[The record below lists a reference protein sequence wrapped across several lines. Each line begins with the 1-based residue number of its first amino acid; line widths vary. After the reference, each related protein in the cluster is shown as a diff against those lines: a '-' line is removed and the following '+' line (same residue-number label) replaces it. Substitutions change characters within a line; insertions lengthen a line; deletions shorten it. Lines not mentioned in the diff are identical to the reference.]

1 MTMIWFRVTRHGER
15 LNPIELVNARVIEM
29 NESKHITSV
38 ADAINKLDSDEFR
51 EFRTS
56 EVPDYRIGTEYKY
69 PFGIWFRGLP
79 DAEWTLVPGIFR
91 QSEHEYIEETSMFHH
106 FQLRVSEQRHT
117 YQSTFDWLCL
127 MQHYDVPTRLLDWS
141 ESVLIG
147 LFFAV
152 DDSRQRDVDGKLC
165 VLNARRLNKRT
176 THSSRQH
183 PANICT
189 PTSFDSLVRAQ
200 LAASRNVERF
210 QGALPKLLV
219 ASDRN
224 SDDAIVEADKAMGLA
239 TQKWL
244 ASPIAVFPSR
254 LNGRMILQSSMFTIH
269 GGKWHRGLPQSDKE
283 LPRPLSLESIDAELP
298 ADERF
303 LQTYV
308 IPGGK
313 CKTKIRDELMT
324 LGIHSGS
331 VFPEIDKQAAYIKEQ
346 WRFSLA

>member
-1 MTMIWFRVTRHGER
+1 MLRRV
-15 LNPIELVNARVIEM
+15 NIS
-29 NESKHITSV
+29 NESHQITSV

-79 DAEWTLVPGIFR
+79 DAEWTLMPGIFR
-91 QSEHEYIEETSMFHH
+91 QSDNEYIEETSMFHH

-127 MQHYDVPTRLLDWS
+127 MQHYDLPTRLLDWS
-141 ESVLIG
+141 ESVLIA

-152 DDSRQRDVDGKLC
+152 DDTKRADVDGKLC
-165 VLNARRLNKRT
+165 VLNARRLNKHA
-176 THSSRQH
+176 THSSRQYQ
-183 PANICT
+183 ANICT
-189 PTSFDSLVRAQ
+189 PTAFDTLVRAQ
-200 LAASRNVERF
+200 LAASRNIKRF
-210 QGALPKLLV
+210 VGALPRLFA
-219 ASDRN
+219 ASDR
-224 SDDAIVEADKAMGLA
+224 SSEEGTQIIDAVKKMEPE

-244 ASPIAVFPSR
+244 STPIAVFPSR

-269 GGKWHRGLPQSDKE
+269 GGKWHKKLPETNRE
-283 LPRPLSLESIDAELP
+283 LPRPLRLEVIDAELSE
-298 ADERF
+298 DERF

-308 IPGGK
+308 IPGGH
-313 CKTKIRDELMT
+313 CKHKIREELMT

-331 VFPEIDKQAAYIKEQ
+331 LFPEIDKQAVYIKEQ
-346 WRFSLA
+346 WRFDLT